1 MEILGYIGAVLMG
14 LSLGLI
20 GGGGSILTVPILVY
34 LFQVDAVLATAYSL
48 FIVGLTSLVGSFSH
62 IKLGNIHWRTAIV
75 FGIPSIISVF
85 LTRSFLVPMIP
96 DPIMT
101 FGQEATGGAAFVLT
115 KSVGLL
121 LLFAVIMVMAAYSMI
136 TPSKKASADQ
146 SKVVESDDQQPKF
159 NYPLIL
165 SEGAIVGV
173 VTGLVGAGGGFL
185 IIPALVLLAKLP
197 MKQAVGTSLMIIA
210 AKSLIGFVGDMRG
223 NEVIDWSF
231 LAVFSS
237 IAVVGI
243 LIGSWLSKRIPGE
256 KLKPAFGWFVL
267 VMGTYIIIKEL
278 F

>member
-75 FGIPSIISVF
+75 FGIPSIVSVF
-85 LTRSFLVPMIP
+85 LTRSYLVPRIP
-96 DPIMT
+96 DPIVT
-101 FGQEATGGAAFVLT
+101 FSRDPNGGAAFVMT
-115 KSVGLL
+115 KAVGLMV
-121 LLFAVIMVMAAYSMI
+121 LFAVIMVMAAYSMI
-136 TPSKKASADQ
+136 RPSKNSKATSDVLAADT
-146 SKVVESDDQQPKF
+146 QPQF

-165 SEGAIVGV
+165 AEGAIVGV

-223 NEVIDWSF
+223 DEVIDWSF
-231 LAVFSS
+231 LATFSS
-237 IAVVGI
+237 IAIVGI
-243 LIGSWLSKRIPGE
+243 LLGSWLSKRIPGE

-267 VMGTYIIIKEL
+267 VMGTYIIVKEL

>member
-1 MEILGYIGAVLMG
+1 
-14 LSLGLI
+14 
-20 GGGGSILTVPILVY
+20 
-34 LFQVDAVLATAYSL
+34 
-48 FIVGLTSLVGSFSH
+48 VGLTSLVGSFSH
-62 IKLGNIHWRTAIV
+62 IKLGNVHWRTAIV

-85 LTRSFLVPMIP
+85 LTRSYLVPRIP

-101 FGQEATGGAAFVLT
+101 FGQDPSGGATLVIT

-136 TPSKKASADQ
+136 KPSKKSGTDTL
-146 SKVVESDDQQPKF
+146 SNTEDVQPQF

-165 SEGAIVGV
+165 AEGAIVGL

-231 LAVFSS
+231 LGVFSS

-243 LIGSWLSKRIPGE
+243 LLGSWLSKRIPGE

>member
-1 MEILGYIGAVLMG
+1 MMEIVGYVGAVLMG

-48 FIVGLTSLVGSFSH
+48 FIVGLTSLVGSVSH
-62 IKLGNIHWRTAIV
+62 VKLGNIHWRTAVV

-85 LTRSFLVPMIP
+85 LTRSFLVPRIP
-96 DPIMT
+96 DPIFT
-101 FGQEATGGAAFVLT
+101 LGQDPSGGTAFVMT
-115 KSVGLL
+115 KAVGLMV
-121 LLFAVIMVMAAYSMI
+121 LFAIIMVMAAYSMI
-136 TPSKKASADQ
+136 KPSNKSAVASGVSAD
-146 SKVVESDDQQPKF
+146 VEQQF

-165 SEGAIVGV
+165 AEGAIVGV

-223 NEVIDWSF
+223 DEAIDWSF
-231 LAVFSS
+231 LATFSS

-243 LIGSWLSKRIPGE
+243 LLGSWLSKRIPGE

-267 VMGTYIIIKEL
+267 VMGTYIIMKEL

>member
-1 MEILGYIGAVLMG
+1 MEILGYIGAVVMG

-48 FIVGLTSLVGSFSH
+48 FIVGLTSLVGSVSH
-62 IKLGNIHWRTAIV
+62 VRLGNVHWRTAIV

-85 LTRSFLVPMIP
+85 LTRSYLVPRIP

-101 FGQEATGGAAFVLT
+101 FGQDPSGGTALVIT

-121 LLFAVIMVMAAYSMI
+121 LLFALIMVMAAYSMI
-136 TPSKKASADQ
+136 KPAKKSGDNTLEKAED
-146 SKVVESDDQQPKF
+146 VQPQF

-165 SEGAIVGV
+165 AEGAIVGV

-210 AKSLIGFVGDMRG
+210 AKSLIGFVGDMSG
-223 NEVIDWSF
+223 DEVIDWNF

-243 LIGSWLSKRIPGE
+243 LLGSWLSKRIPGE